1 MAPVYLHSKIK
12 LKYGQLGAF
21 NDAMAEAKPIV
32 EEHGWKLVG
41 AWSTMIG
48 DLNEVHDIW
57 EIKDAN
63 AVGSVM
69 RSAFADPAFRA
80 VAAQF
85 AEQIEEEI
93 LTVLTKTPYSP

>member
-21 NDAMAEAKPIV
+21 NDAMADAKPIV

-63 AVGSVM
+63 AVGAVM
-69 RSAFADPAFRA
+69 RSAFGIPPSGPLRRSS
-80 VAAQF
+80 QSRS
-85 AEQIEEEI
+85 
-93 LTVLTKTPYSP
+93 KKRSSPS

>member
-12 LKYGQLGAF
+12 LRYGQLGAF

-41 AWSTMIG
+41 AWSTVIG

-63 AVGSVM
+63 AVGAVM
-69 RSAFADPAFRA
+69 RSAFGDPAFRA

-85 AEQIEEEI
+85 AEHIEEET

>member
-63 AVGSVM
+63 AVGAVM
-69 RSAFADPAFRA
+69 RSAFGDPAFRA

-93 LTVLTKTPYSP
+93 LTFLTKTPYSP

>member
-41 AWSTMIG
+41 AWSMMIG

-63 AVGSVM
+63 AVGAVM
-69 RSAFADPAFRA
+69 RSVFGNPAFRA

-93 LTVLTKTPYSP
+93 LTVLTKTP